1 MKSLPLP
8 DLATI
13 RAARA
18 FYFAEQLGGELYA
31 RVADATANEDVRH
44 ALGGFAGDEHR
55 HADWYLDWLLE
66 RGVAPPRLEGIASRI
81 APAARR
87 ILAARSLEAQLA
99 LFSEGER
106 AAARHLRVIAE
117 RIRDPSLRAIVER
130 TIPAEE
136 GHALWFPESGMRML
150 GARDRV
156 TPGWSAILRP
166 TSTSR
171 NGSISARS

>member
-1 MKSLPLP
+1 MRFVAIVESLPIP

-13 RAARA
+13 RAARI
-18 FYFAEQLGGELYA
+18 FFFAEQLGGELYA
-31 RVADATANEDVRH
+31 RIADATLNDDVRH
-44 ALGGFAGDEHR
+44 ALRGFGRDEHR
-55 HADWYLDWLLE
+55 HADWYLDWLVE
-66 RGVAPPRLEGIASRI
+66 RGVAPPRLEGISSWV

-87 ILAARSLEAQLA
+87 ILAARSLEARLA

-106 AAARHLRVIAE
+106 AAARHLRTIAA

-136 GHALWFPESGMRML
+136 GHALWFPETGIRML

-156 TPGWSAILRP
+156 TPGWWASLRP
-166 TSTSR
+166 TPSSR
-171 NGSISARS
+171 D